1 MLLLL
6 SEASVTDRGGVTAVE
21 CGVIAVGIV
30 LVVAT
35 SATTL
40 GGRISTLFASIASTV
55 DRALSRTGEGWII
68 CLLPDASER
77 AVSP

>member
-21 CGVIAVGIV
+21 YGVIAVGIV

-77 AVSP
+77 AVSL